1 MGEDLMTKL
10 TPSEVEKAIAQL
22 DGWTVEEN
30 SLVKTLRFSTFP
42 DGISFVNRVAD
53 LAEDMGHHPDIDI
66 RYSTVILHLST
77 HDEGGITEKDTT
89 LARRIN
95 MLSRR

>member
-1 MGEDLMTKL
+1 MTKL
-10 TPSEVEKAIAQL
+10 TQSEVEQAIAQL
-22 DGWTVEEN
+22 DGWTVEES

-66 RYSTVILHLST
+66 RYSTVILKLST

-89 LARRIN
+89 LALRIN
-95 MLSRR
+95 NLLSRQSDAL